1 MTSQLRG
8 NFTRL
13 AGPSLACL
21 EKVGLTFGQ
30 VLILLV
36 LSPQPAEE
44 EMNLSVGVK
53 EFPRTPGA
61 PGSLSPTVPW
71 LQCAGCLLA

>member
-21 EKVGLTFGQ
+21 EKVGVTFGQ
-30 VLILLV
+30 LLILLV
-36 LSPQPAEE
+36 LSPQPAEKDI
-44 EMNLSVGVK
+44 NRSVGVK
-53 EFPRTPGA
+53 E
-61 PGSLSPTVPW
+61 
-71 LQCAGCLLA
+71 